1 MLKLIINEVFFGLL
15 EGIFIFLIT
24 SWVIIDDRRAYLKE
38 NKIKVILF
46 SCIYTFFSFWIT
58 ISFPY
63 VYHTVILSTF
73 TAILH
78 SFISKKSVF
87 LSMFAV
93 AISVVLI
100 IITELLI
107 VVSGN
112 AFIGISINEI
122 LNDPDIKMVFSTV
135 AKVVQLTIAVMV
147 YRSKLKPVIKT
158 SKEKIDTSLINYS
171 ILGIYLMCIFFA
183 SLNFI
188 INNPKN
194 LLKYQIFLL
203 FIFLIYIL
211 FGILDFQD
219 RIKLLNIQQ
228 KITLQAEYIKN
239 LETVINIIRREKH
252 DFYNHLN
259 AIYAMCVINKPD
271 SVERIRKYIDNLTKG
286 LRSSYKIFETGN
298 VYIDGLLVV
307 KSNYAFENSI
317 NLDVEVE
324 APLNL
329 LNISDNDL
337 ISVISNIIDNAFECL
352 ISSEKKDNR
361 AVSLCTYIE
370 KNEYYI
376 AIANTGPKIPENM
389 IDKIFENGFSTKKQK
404 DEHGLGLYIVKSL
417 IKKYS
422 GQINVLSNDEETQFI
437 MRFPIKDEYYEQNSQ
452 MVNEAY

>member
-228 KITLQAEYIKN
+228 KFNLQAEYIKN

-307 KSNYAFENSI
+307 KSNYAYENSI
-317 NLDVEVE
+317 NLDVEIE

-337 ISVISNIIDNAFECL
+337 ISVISNIIDNAIECL

>member
-1 MLKLIINEVFFGLL
+1 MLELVINEVIFGLL

-24 SWVIIDDRRAYLKE
+24 SWVVIDDRRAYLNE
-38 NKIKVILF
+38 NRIKIILF

-73 TAILH
+73 TGILH
-78 SFISKKSVF
+78 SVISKKNVF

-93 AISVVLI
+93 TISVVLI

-107 VVSGN
+107 VVLGN
-112 AFIGISINEI
+112 VLIGIS
-122 LNDPDIKMVFSTV
+122 LNDIINNPDIKMAFSTI
-135 AKVVQLTIAVMV
+135 AKVVQLTAAVMI
-147 YRSKLKPVIKT
+147 YRSRLKPIIKA
-158 SKEKIDTSLINYS
+158 SKEKINASLINYS
-171 ILGIYLMCIFFA
+171 VLGIYLMCIFFA

-188 INNPKN
+188 INNPKD
-194 LLKYQIFLL
+194 LLKYEVFLL

-211 FGILDFQD
+211 FGILDFRD
-219 RIKLLNIQQ
+219 RIRLLNIQQ
-228 KITLQAEYIKN
+228 KITLQAEYISN
-239 LETVINIIRREKH
+239 LETMINIIRREKH

-259 AIYAMCVINKPD
+259 AIHAMCVINKPD
-271 SVERIRKYIDNLTKG
+271 IVERIRKYIDNLTDG
-286 LRSSYKIFETGN
+286 LKSSYKIFETGN

-307 KSNYAFENSI
+307 KSNYAYENNI
-317 NLDVEVE
+317 NLDVEIE

-352 ISSEKKDNR
+352 ISSEKKENR

-370 KNEYYI
+370 NNVYVI
-376 AIANTGPKIPENM
+376 AIANTGPKIPEDM

-404 DEHGLGLYIVKSL
+404 AEHGLGLYIVKNL
-417 IKKYS
+417 LKKYS
-422 GQINVLSNDEETQFI
+422 GHIQVFSNDEETQFI
-437 MRFPIKDEYYEQNSQ
+437 MRFPIKDEYYEQHSQ